1 MSGSQRRVSPA
12 SRDSSDP
19 APVSPAHANR
29 FTALATP
36 AHYLSLAVAFA
47 LLLYFARVTW
57 FKGDEFGFFAR
68 MQPGQ
73 SVNLLTPYYEQWS
86 TVPLMITQVLY
97 TWVGLHSIL
106 PYNLW
111 MLLAHVTL
119 AHILWRWMRRIGAD
133 PWVATA
139 LTAVFLVV
147 RGGILDATE
156 EFWYWQQVTFTMSL
170 IFGFLAVLVI
180 DHDGPSDRR
189 DFAFWLLAILSLMS
203 SDVGVFMVML
213 GGLVALLR
221 RGPVAALRVVCI
233 PTLVFLAW
241 LVLIADGAPSAT
253 PTPRQDLPLL
263 LQYVWTGISQAL
275 IGATGWGDAGIV
287 LFAVLVVWMYRE
299 RHLAGG
305 PQALAFAAVAVAP
318 VFFFGTGVARIAI
331 GTVEAASARFGYVCI
346 ALLLP
351 ASALALSR
359 ISLRSPRLGRGLVLA
374 ATGAWTLNGIA
385 GLGIL
390 VQSFTPFMS
399 TTMRAT
405 TLGAAQLVA
414 TEAPLAV
421 GETDALPYGPSVELL
436 RSMLKSGAFPT
447 ELPVSRADRLDAA
460 VYFQVSLTPT
470 ALVEAA
476 VPPAVLPAYRTV
488 VRDDG
493 GGCIS
498 PTSITG
504 QPQVGLSFG
513 SPASVELVSGASGS
527 STFQLA
533 WVSSPTAL
541 TPVQSL
547 PIPQGDIY
555 LNVTAAGTIALLTL
569 PAGTYRLCGVTM
581 ASTPGPGA

>member
-19 APVSPAHANR
+19 TPASPAHANR

-36 AHYLSLAVAFA
+36 AHYLSLAIAFA

-106 PYNLW
+106 PYSVW

-139 LTAVFLVV
+139 LTAVFLMV
-147 RGGILDATE
+147 RGGVLDATE

-203 SDVGVFMVML
+203 SDVGVFMVVV

-221 RGPVAALRVVCI
+221 RGPVEALRVVCI

-263 LQYVWTGISQAL
+263 LQYVWTGITQAV
-275 IGATGWGDAGIV
+275 IGATGWGDASIV
-287 LFAVLVVWMYRE
+287 LLVVLAAWMYRE
-299 RHLAGG
+299 RRLARG
-305 PQALAFAAVAVAP
+305 PQALAFAAAAVVP
-318 VFFFGTGVARIAI
+318 LFFFGTGVARVAL
-331 GTVEAASARFGYVCI
+331 GSVEAASARFGYVCI

-359 ISLRSPRLGRGLVLA
+359 ISLRSPGLGRGLVVA
-374 ATGAWTLNGIA
+374 ASGAWILNGLA
-385 GLGIL
+385 GLEIL
-390 VQSFTPFMS
+390 VQAFTPFMT

-414 TEAPLAV
+414 TGAPLAV

-436 RSMLKSGAFPT
+436 RSMLRSGAFPT
-447 ELPVSRADRLDAA
+447 LLPVSRADRLDAA
-460 VYFQVSLTPT
+460 AYFQVSLTST
-470 ALVEAA
+470 GLIAA
-476 VPPAVLPAYRTV
+476 GVPPAVLPAYQTV

-498 PTSITG
+498 PISPTG
-504 QPQVGLSFG
+504 QPEVGLSFA
-513 SPASVELVSGASGS
+513 SPASVELISDASGS
-527 STFQLA
+527 STFQIA
-533 WVSSPTAL
+533 WASSPTAL
-541 TPVQSL
+541 TAVQSL
-547 PIPQGDIY
+547 PLPEGDVY
-555 LNVTAAGTIALLTL
+555 FNVTAAGTIALLTL
-569 PAGTYRLCGVTM
+569 PAATYRLCGVTM
-581 ASTPGPGA
+581 ASTTAPAP